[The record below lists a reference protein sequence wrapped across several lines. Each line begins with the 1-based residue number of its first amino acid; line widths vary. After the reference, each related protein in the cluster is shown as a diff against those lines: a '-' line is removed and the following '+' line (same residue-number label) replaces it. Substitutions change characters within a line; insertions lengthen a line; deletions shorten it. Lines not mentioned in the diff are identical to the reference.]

1 MDVECGHKEE
11 RKMNGMNN
19 NYNGPLTEK
28 QVQELSS
35 TYWKKQM
42 DIEQNAV
49 NKSTDMQFLKEKEQL
64 KLNSMYAMLAAKELH
79 ARRAEEERLAR
90 CEVVEITEDG
100 RIHIQTKNTMVDT
113 KPRNVTNFKYINAVV
128 YVNVD
133 NPQERIIKIF
143 FKMDTVGE
151 EERFIFLNL
160 AKCEKNTYIEKK
172 LLTIGADIYASSKA
186 RMKDYVKKIVAYIV
200 RNCKEIKEIPQ
211 KRGWY
216 KYQDSIR
223 FYDEEETWTEV
234 MKYAE

>member
-1 MDVECGHKEE
+1 
-11 RKMNGMNN
+11 MNGMNN
-19 NYNGPLTEK
+19 NYNCTLTEK

-64 KLNSMYAMLAAKELH
+64 KLNSMCAMLEVKELH

-113 KPRNVTNFKYINAVV
+113 KPRNVTNFKYNNAVV
-128 YVNVD
+128 YANVD
-133 NPQERIIKIF
+133 NPQERIIKIL

-160 AKCEKNTYIEKK
+160 AKYEKNTYIEKK
-172 LLTIGADIYASSKA
+172 FLTIGADIYASSKA

-216 KYQDSIR
+216 KYQDSIS

>member
-1 MDVECGHKEE
+1 
-11 RKMNGMNN
+11 MNGMNN
-19 NYNGPLTEK
+19 NYNCTLTEK

-64 KLNSMYAMLAAKELH
+64 KLNSMCAMLEVKELH

-113 KPRNVTNFKYINAVV
+113 KPRKVTKFTDNNAVV
-128 YVNVD
+128 YANVD
-133 NPQERIIKIF
+133 NPQERIIKIL

-160 AKCEKNTYIEKK
+160 AKYEKNTYIEKK
-172 LLTIGADIYASSKA
+172 FLTIGADIYASSKA

-216 KYQDSIR
+216 KYQDSIS

>member
-1 MDVECGHKEE
+1 MDIQCGHKEE

-19 NYNGPLTEK
+19 NYNCTLTEK

-64 KLNSMYAMLAAKELH
+64 KLNSMCAMLEVKELH

-113 KPRNVTNFKYINAVV
+113 KPRNVTNFKYNNAVV
-128 YVNVD
+128 YANVD
-133 NPQERIIKIF
+133 NPQERIIKIL

-160 AKCEKNTYIEKK
+160 AKYEKNTYIEKK
-172 LLTIGADIYASSKA
+172 FLTIGADIYASSKA

-211 KRGWY
+211 KRGWD
-216 KYQDSIR
+216 K
-223 FYDEEETWTEV
+223 
-234 MKYAE
+234 